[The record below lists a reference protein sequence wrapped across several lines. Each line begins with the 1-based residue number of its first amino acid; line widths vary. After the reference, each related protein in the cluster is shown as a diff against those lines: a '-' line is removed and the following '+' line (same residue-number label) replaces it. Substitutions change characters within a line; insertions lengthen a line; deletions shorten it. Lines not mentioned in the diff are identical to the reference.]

1 MKSKHKKIG
10 VFSHKAIWQ
19 TYLNYF
25 NLCKNGFML
34 SAEEQQK
41 IKAVRQQFYLFPDS
55 DNDVVL
61 QKISYRGGN
70 RTYTL
75 EELRVENHK

>member
-1 MKSKHKKIG
+1 
-10 VFSHKAIWQ
+10 
-19 TYLNYF
+19 
-25 NLCKNGFML
+25 ML